1 MSKIEII
8 KLPDPRFYVY
18 SLDDFI
24 RHQAVSECWRN
35 IDGEWKLLPIAF
47 TEDWGPEKRREEAAG
62 IPIFISSVFYAVN
75 EIFVIL
81 HPFCQRSGWPEAGR

>member
-8 KLPDPRFYVY
+8 KLPDPRFNEY

-24 RHQAVSECWRN
+24 RHQEVSECWRN

-47 TEDWGPEKRREEAAG
+47 TEDWGA
-62 IPIFISSVFYAVN
+62 
-75 EIFVIL
+75 
-81 HPFCQRSGWPEAGR
+81 

>member
-8 KLPDPRFYVY
+8 KLPDPRFNEY

-24 RHQAVSECWRN
+24 RHQEVSECWRN

-47 TEDWGPEKRREEAAG
+47 TEDWGLEKRREEAADRLRIELFSELYRKIYFAKQEHG
-62 IPIFISSVFYAVN
+62 G
-75 EIFVIL
+75 L
-81 HPFCQRSGWPEAGR
+81 RM

>member
-8 KLPDPRFYVY
+8 KLPDLRFHEY

-24 RHQAVSECWRN
+24 RHQVVSECWRN

-47 TEDWGPEKRREEAAG
+47 TEDWGLEKCREEAA
-62 IPIFISSVFYAVN
+62 
-75 EIFVIL
+75 EIIDRINRDLIAFAAA
-81 HPFCQRSGWPEAGR
+81 ENDK